1 MTEEHL
7 DLFCKEYIKE
17 YNASRFAVR
26 AAHDLQSARLSRIS
40 QDLDRLVD
48 ALIDGV
54 PADRVK
60 TRMQALE
67 AEKFELET
75 MMSAEPREAPTF
87 LHPAMS
93 ALYKNSVM
101 NLRQALTA
109 QDAQAEAMDLL
120 RSLIDRI
127 VVHPPNANAGEVLID
142 IEGDLAGI
150 LSVSDKSKKAAELSP
165 NDLVQIKLVAGVGF
179 EPTTFRL

>member
-7 DLFCKEYIKE
+7 DLFCKEYTKE
-17 YNASRFAVR
+17 FNAGRTAAR
-26 AAHDLQSARLSRIS
+26 ATHHQQAARLSRITH
-40 QDLDRLVD
+40 DLDRLVD
-48 ALIDGV
+48 ALINGV
-54 PADRVK
+54 PAERVK

-67 AEKFELET
+67 AEKSELES
-75 MMSAEPREAPTF
+75 MIEAEPAEAPTF
-87 LHPAMS
+87 LHPSMS
-93 ALYKNSVM
+93 DVYKNSVM
-101 NLRQALTA
+101 NLRQALST
-109 QDAQAEAMDLL
+109 QDGQTEAADLL

-127 VVHPPNANAGEVLID
+127 VVHPPQTDGSDVLID

-150 LSVSDKSKKAAELSP
+150 LSVCDKSKKTAGLSP